1 MIRPQKIRRGRVRG
15 KEKKEKEKERGTS
28 SLRGINRGDI
38 ITEINAALSFRWQPK
53 LPTVLAFISR
63 TIIWSCFSILSF
75 FYPFHLR
82 KVIWGRE
89 GTVLNFTYPW
99 ELDLLVALLAP
110 RATNSVFFLP
120 IISAKCSNEEN
131 VSSHELPL
139 ENHRTDVF
147 WVVSGNLRWNR
158 DLSDDEI
165 ESKIATDSIILI

>member
-1 MIRPQKIRRGRVRG
+1 MSLFRYPFGDAFGLVRG
-15 KEKKEKEKERGTS
+15 CSRKWFDHKRSDVVGYEAREKKKKEEERGTS

-38 ITEINAALSFRWQPK
+38 ITEINAALSFWWQPK

-63 TIIWSCFSILSF
+63 TIIWSCFSIPSF

-120 IISAKCSNEEN
+120 IISAKRSNEEN
-131 VSSHELPL
+131 VSSLELPFF
-139 ENHRTDVF
+139 E
-147 WVVSGNLRWNR
+147 
-158 DLSDDEI
+158 
-165 ESKIATDSIILI
+165 